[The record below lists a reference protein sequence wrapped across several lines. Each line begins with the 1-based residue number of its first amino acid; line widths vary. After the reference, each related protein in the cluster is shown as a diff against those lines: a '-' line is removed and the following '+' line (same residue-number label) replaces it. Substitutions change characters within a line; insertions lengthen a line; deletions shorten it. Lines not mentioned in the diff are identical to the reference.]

1 MFRYLF
7 CLSICEANHFFYF
20 QNYSKEVKE
29 NLINAAFIFLKKP
42 EYAKFTTDLPTV
54 SRRIL
59 LAGPSG
65 IYYFFL
71 FKHTITPS
79 FLGIIVGTELFQ
91 EQLARALAKH
101 MQASLLIFDGNKP
114 EITELVMREVAAELE
129 KDKKVEEAKEGEDKE
144 KGKEKVESENSV
156 KPAASL
162 FDSVLGLELDLGK
175 GKEKAVQENGTVEEK
190 GKETEKEKGE
200 KDSEKEKEKEKEKGS
215 DTEKEKHDGT
225 EGLFHDLAGVMKV
238 AFRSISE
245 DSMDVDISPDAIDAE
260 GDEENEDGED
270 DNEDDEDEEDD
281 VDSDD
286 AWNPPTFKK
295 GVLKFS

>member
-1 MFRYLF
+1 MPSLLRIFRRLVAE
-7 CLSICEANHFFYF
+7 S
-20 QNYSKEVKE
+20 YSLDLLV
-29 NLINAAFIFLKKP
+29 LYIFSYSATL
-42 EYAKFTTDLPTV
+42 
-54 SRRIL
+54 
-59 LAGPSG
+59 
-65 IYYFFL
+65 
-71 FKHTITPS
+71 TISS
-79 FLGIIVGTELFQ
+79 FLRIIVGTELFQ

-129 KDKKVEEAKEGEDKE
+129 KDKKEEETKEGEDKE
-144 KGKEKVESENSV
+144 KGKEEVESENAV